1 MKTIVCGP
9 PHSGKSIFISNLVR
23 LMPSESFQRITANG
37 DGEGTWSN
45 NPNQS
50 DVMAVRI
57 KGSNTAEDFAQWR
70 KQIQTAKQD
79 IVLVDIGGRLQDD
92 KGPLFDACD
101 SFIVV
106 SNSEDMIKEWI
117 AFGKSHNCKC
127 IATVLSILGN
137 ANDTILSTT
146 PYLQTTLSG
155 LERGHDLQGSK
166 VLGAVAEALVMK
178 SGYKGFQQVREQE
191 VIDLYDIGR
200 KLGCYRSWLTADGIE
215 IFNIWYTHG
224 KAPVLYQYL
233 KDTYARGKRY
243 KIYGAKSIWVTCIV
257 ALALEGNDL
266 SFYDEWTDSYISP
279 MKLNT
284 YNNPFNDDLDV
295 KLEEQND
302 TSVLVRF
309 ETEKRLSQTRLA
321 EYQLPRI
328 DTQKELF
335 VSGRFPNWFVAS
347 VMMSYDNAEKY
358 IHVPGTGYVKVC
370 SSNDD
375 ELGIMVRP
383 M

>member
-1 MKTIVCGP
+1 M
-9 PHSGKSIFISNLVR
+9 
-23 LMPSESFQRITANG
+23 
-37 DGEGTWSN
+37 
-45 NPNQS
+45 
-50 DVMAVRI
+50 
-57 KGSNTAEDFAQWR
+57 
-70 KQIQTAKQD
+70 
-79 IVLVDIGGRLQDD
+79 
-92 KGPLFDACD
+92 
-101 SFIVV
+101 
-106 SNSEDMIKEWI
+106 
-117 AFGKSHNCKC
+117 
-127 IATVLSILGN
+127 
-137 ANDTILSTT
+137 
-146 PYLQTTLSG
+146 
-155 LERGHDLQGSK
+155 
-166 VLGAVAEALVMK
+166 
-178 SGYKGFQQVREQE
+178 
-191 VIDLYDIGR
+191 
-200 KLGCYRSWLTADGIE
+200 
-215 IFNIWYTHG
+215 
-224 KAPVLYQYL
+224 
-233 KDTYARGKRY
+233 
-243 KIYGAKSIWVTCIV
+243 GAKSIWVTCIV

-370 SSNDD
+370 SSNDV
-375 ELGIMVRP
+375 ELGTMVRP
-383 M
+383 T

>member
-45 NPNQS
+45 NPNQN
-50 DVMAVRI
+50 DVIAVRI

-106 SNSEDMIKEWI
+106 SNSEDMINEWI
-117 AFGKSHNCKC
+117 AFGESHNCKC
-127 IATVLSILGN
+127 IATVLSMLGN

-178 SGYKGFQQVREQE
+178 SGYKGFFVHNNPND
-191 VIDLYDIGR
+191 VDLFLIGK
-200 KLGCYRSWLTADGIE
+200 KLGCSRS
-215 IFNIWYTHG
+215 WYTHNKIEVSTVWYTPD
-224 KAPVLYQYL
+224 KAKALNDYL
-233 KDTYARGKRY
+233 TDSFQKGHPY
-243 KIYGAKSIWVTCIV
+243 KIYGAKALWVACIV
-257 ALALEGNDL
+257 AKSLGGENTGNIM
-266 SFYDEWTDSYISP
+266 FYDEWTDSFIAPRRLEKS
-279 MKLNT
+279 NT
-284 YNNPFNDDLDV
+284 YDSNKISISETEDSI
-295 KLEEQND
+295 KLSAIQSGAID
-302 TSVLVRF
+302 TKSF
-309 ETEKRLSQTRLA
+309 ETYIIPE
-321 EYQLPRI
+321 I
-328 DTQKELF
+328 DRDKPIYI
-335 VSGRFPNWFVAS
+335 SGRFPNWFVAS
-347 VMMSYDNAEKY
+347 LMLSYDNPDIFLHIPGQGYIKVVSKEK
-358 IHVPGTGYVKVC
+358 
-370 SSNDD
+370 
-375 ELGIMVRP
+375 ELLGEMLT
-383 M
+383 